1 MGAAMTAPTCPHCGA
16 ERSARKSV
24 AEFECRTVCFFEC
37 GTVCSKDGTYVR
49 DWGCY
54 ERQLAQQAAEIERLK
69 ADNKHLKVSL
79 HKLELLVE
87 HRRQSRGEVK

>member
-1 MGAAMTAPTCPHCGA
+1 MNTNDTCPHCGA
-16 ERSARKSV
+16 ERRKYLRWTEASD
-24 AEFECRTVCFFEC
+24 EYSEYMWCECP
-37 GTVCSKDGTYVR
+37 DPYV
-49 DWGCY
+49 DYGSTT
-54 ERQLAQQAAEIERLK
+54 ELKQQLAAQAAEIERLK